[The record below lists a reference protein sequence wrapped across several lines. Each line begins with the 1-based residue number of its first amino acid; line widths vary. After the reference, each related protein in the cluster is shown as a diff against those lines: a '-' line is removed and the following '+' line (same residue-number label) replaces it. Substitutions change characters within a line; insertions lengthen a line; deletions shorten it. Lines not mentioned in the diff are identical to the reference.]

1 VGIFSKPPAN
11 VFEQSGRDRRRYP
24 RFETSETTEVF
35 SADGSEPSSPGLIRD
50 ISSGGACVMVDREFS
65 VGLQVRFRC
74 SAGAVTA
81 KICHCSAAP
90 QGYLIG
96 VEFSFPLR
104 LGGDLDC
111 TFPAT
116 W

>member
-1 VGIFSKPPAN
+1 VGLFSKAS
-11 VFEQSGRDRRRYP
+11 VQTFEQSVQDRRRYP

-35 SADGSEPSSPGLIRD
+35 SADGRGLSSPGLIRD
-50 ISSGGACVMVDREFS
+50 ISSGGACVMVDREFA
-65 VGLQVRFRC
+65 VGHQVRFRC

-81 KICHCSAAP
+81 VIRHCSATP

-104 LGGDLDC
+104 LGADVDR
-111 TFPAT
+111 TFPAV